1 MIFTKK
7 TKLLLLIIVPFIVGF
22 GEVNNKST
30 SVSLIN
36 LIGTPDKYHGKYVRV
51 IGVTNIEFE
60 GNAIYLSREHLLNGV
75 TKNALWLSLN
85 YKAVGKTEEEL
96 SKNNGKYALVEGVF
110 KQSDNGHM
118 GLFSGT
124 IENIT
129 RFMPWPSPDV
139 KERIE
144 KKLAIEK

>member
-1 MIFTKK
+1 M
-7 TKLLLLIIVPFIVGF
+7 
-22 GEVNNKST
+22 
-30 SVSLIN
+30 SLIN

-60 GNAIYLSREHLLNGV
+60 GNAIYLSREQLLNGV